1 MVDYVL
7 GEVLRGWR
15 FFLQMPLMLLPL
27 LLRLRRWL
35 RRRGRSLIMQHERLL
50 TQLQQTMS
58 VLLHGRFVLHRLVVL
73 DLAHDHFLVRQR
85 RLIGSRR
92 ELGRFSNR
100 DTVGVIDVVM
110 AVLMLLRRVMMTLLR
125 LLDGGGMGFDDDV
138 GGGRRGFRFDDG

>member
-15 FFLQMPLMLLPL
+15 FFLQMPLMLLPRL
-27 LLRLRRWL
+27 LWRW
-35 RRRGRSLIMQHERLL
+35 RRRRSLIMQHERLL

-110 AVLMLLRRVMMTLLR
+110 AVLMLLLRRVMMTLLR
-125 LLDGGGMGFDDDV
+125 LLDGGGMGF
-138 GGGRRGFRFDDG
+138 